1 VFPELLRRRVRL
13 QRALGRRGITALS
26 LVVGAALLVV
36 PGAVGV
42 PGDPTPPVVTPRLF
56 GTLGS
61 NGWYTSNV
69 TLNWTYTD
77 PESIITSTNGCET
90 VTFTADTPGI
100 SRTCTAVSDGGTA
113 AITKTIKLDKS
124 APTVGGTPSRGPDAN
139 GWYNHPVG
147 VSFSGAD
154 ATSGLASCSSAGYGG
169 PDNPAAVVG
178 GTCVDNAGNVATAA
192 VSLKY
197 DATPPTLLAVTT
209 KTGNRNA
216 DISWRMSS
224 DTTVV
229 EVFRAPGLN
238 GQGET
243 AVYRGTET
251 GFRDTALVPARKYE
265 YRIAAVDQAANRSE
279 SKVQITATGALF
291 SPLPGAAVDA
301 PPTLT
306 WARVKGAAYYNV
318 LLMRG
323 RKIFSAWPTRTSF
336 RLPRTWIYKGHR
348 YKLRPGSYRWYIWPG
363 FGRIAAAKY
372 GRLLGG
378 STFVYRP

>member
-1 VFPELLRRRVRL
+1 LLT
-13 QRALGRRGITALS
+13 ITP
-26 LVVGAALLVV
+26 VIYGTQGA
-36 PGAVGV
+36 
-42 PGDPTPPVVTPRLF
+42 
-56 GTLGS
+56 
-61 NGWYTSNV
+61 NGWYTTNV
-69 TLNWTYTD
+69 TINWNIQSD
-77 PESIITSTNGCET
+77 PPLLESVGCGAITL
-90 VTFTADTPGI
+90 TADTQ
-100 SRTCTAVSDGGTA
+100 GTQLECRA
-113 AITKTIKLDKS
+113 RNDPN
-124 APTVGGTPSRGPDAN
+124 APTDWVSVKKTFKIDKTAPTASATLARGPDAN
-139 GWYNHPVG
+139 GWYNQPVG
-147 VSFSGAD
+147 VTFSGAD
-154 ATSGLASCSSAGYGG
+154 ATSGLASCSSGGYGG
-169 PDNPAAVVG
+169 PDNAAAVVG
-178 GTCVDNAGNVATAA
+178 GTCRDHAGNVATAT

-243 AVYRGTET
+243 AVYRGTQT
-251 GFRDTALVPARKYE
+251 GFRDTALVPAHKYE
-265 YRIAAVDQAANRSE
+265 YRVAAVDQAANRSE

-291 SPLPGAAVDA
+291 SPLPGAVVAA

-306 WARVKGAAYYNV
+306 WASVKGAGYYNV